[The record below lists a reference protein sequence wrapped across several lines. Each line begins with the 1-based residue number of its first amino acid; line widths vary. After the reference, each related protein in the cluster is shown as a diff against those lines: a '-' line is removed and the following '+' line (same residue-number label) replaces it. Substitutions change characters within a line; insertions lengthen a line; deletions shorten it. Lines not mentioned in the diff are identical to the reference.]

1 MLKYRKYYYTL
12 SSVLVVASIISLA
25 VVGLNFGIDFTGG
38 GVMEVNFK
46 SERPNHEQVR
56 VALADVDLGETIIQD
71 IGPSGLILRFKN
83 IDEAVHQEA
92 LNKFEGLGEF
102 EELRFE
108 SIGPVIGAETKR
120 KSIWA
125 ILLVLV
131 AILVYIAWA
140 FRRISFP
147 LKSWKYG
154 IVALI
159 TLFHDVLIT
168 VGVFSIISHF
178 LGIEIGV
185 PFVAALLTIFGY
197 SVNDTIV
204 IFDRIRENV
213 LRQGSTFDFAEVI
226 NKSVRQT
233 YVRSLNT
240 SLTTL
245 FVLLAIFL
253 FGGITIKYF
262 VLALII
268 GVSVGTYSSLFLA
281 SPLLFSWSVVKLNK
295 SSFRRP
301 AKEARR
307 N

>member
-281 SPLLFSWSVVKLNK
+281 SPLLFSWSVLKLKK